1 MNKTKEF
8 INEEI
13 LFKDNKNQRRCDEL
27 KYNVI
32 EDENIDND
40 DFRGNEQILI
50 NNGNFIKNIKDKEYN
65 DDINYEDIKKHL

>member
-1 MNKTKEF
+1 MNKTKGF